1 MNVVLGYKM
10 WYWEMG
16 IMNGDR
22 LGVEG
27 FHRPGKTRVFN
38 QDLLI
43 SSSYN
48 DRETVKRDNPSGS
61 VMEPGMRLEIRHR
74 RPEEKKEIYTE
85 PTASLSG
92 VVWDKQGGTARVG

>member
-1 MNVVLGYKM
+1 
-10 WYWEMG
+10 
-16 IMNGDR
+16 MNGDR

-27 FHRPGKTRVFN
+27 FHRTGKTRVFN

-48 DRETVKRDNPSGS
+48 DRETVKRDDPSRS
-61 VMEPGMRLEIRHR
+61 VIEPGMRLGIRHKGT
-74 RPEEKKEIYTE
+74 EDKKESYTK
-85 PTASLSG
+85 PTVSLTG

>member
-1 MNVVLGYKM
+1 MA
-10 WYWEMG
+10 

-22 LGVEG
+22 LGAEG
-27 FHRPGKTRVFN
+27 FHRTGKTRVFN

-61 VMEPGMRLEIRHR
+61 VIEPGMKLGIRLKEQKIRKR
-74 RPEEKKEIYTE
+74 STTNLPL
-85 PTASLSG
+85 P
-92 VVWDKQGGTARVG
+92 